1 MSAICLVIINNNYL
15 MKLNFRIKSREP
27 FFIDYRTLI
36 PPMCITI
43 QSPPGDVL
51 SIYHYH
57 KKPLKQN

>member
-43 QSPPGDVL
+43 QSPPG
-51 SIYHYH
+51 IYY
-57 KKPLKQN
+57 LYIIII